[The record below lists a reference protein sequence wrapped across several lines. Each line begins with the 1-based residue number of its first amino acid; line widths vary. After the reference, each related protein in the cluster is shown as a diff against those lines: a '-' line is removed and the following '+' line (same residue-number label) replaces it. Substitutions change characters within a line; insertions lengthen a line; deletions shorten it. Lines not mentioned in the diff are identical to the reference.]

1 MATYNLSQENN
12 QQNERIIKSICMG
25 AESGAVD
32 ARFVTSHLTKVIE
45 TQTKKV
51 VEMHNIQCKKLDR
64 MIALLEKIAGE

>member
-1 MATYNLSQENN
+1 
-12 QQNERIIKSICMG
+12 MG